1 MPIDHN
7 ANSVLLGMSGG
18 VDSSVAVQVLKGR
31 GFEVTGMMLVTGT
44 MPPAAI
50 ERAKSVA
57 DRLNIK
63 LIIKD
68 LSAKFDETV
77 INPFINAYAAGITP
91 NPCVI
96 CNPLF
101 KFAILSDEATKLGIA
116 HIATGHYARIEEDGD
131 ARNIARAASL
141 KNDQSY
147 FLYRLNEAIRR
158 MLVFPLGDMS
168 KDDVIAEACRL
179 RLGYS
184 SVKSSQDV
192 CFIEGDMRAWLEC
205 KRPGLLVPGMAYDAS
220 SGKLLGQHPGS
231 LGFTIGQR
239 KGHGVAT
246 GERAYIVRIDH
257 KTNSIYLGA
266 KQQCLVDRVT
276 ASDVVFSAARR
287 EELQA
292 GMELLVRTR
301 SSMAPVLARVSLDGD
316 MLTAQFDSPTWAP
329 AAGQSLV
336 CYQANIIACGGIIR

>member
-7 ANSVLLGMSGG
+7 ANRVLLGMSGG
-18 VDSSVAVQVLKGR
+18 VDSSVAVQVLKDR
-31 GFEVTGMMLVTGT
+31 GFEVTGLMLMTGT

-50 ERAKSVA
+50 ERAKSAA
-57 DRLNIK
+57 DRFNIK

-101 KFAILSDEATKLGIA
+101 KFATLSDEATKLGIA

-131 ARNIARAASL
+131 ARYITRAASL

-147 FLYRLNEAIRR
+147 FLYRLNEPIRR
-158 MLVFPLGDMS
+158 MLVFPLGSMS

-179 RLGYS
+179 GLGYS

-192 CFIEGDMRAWLEC
+192 CFIEGDMRAWLDC

-257 KTNSIYLGA
+257 KANSIYLGDR
-266 KQQCLVDRVT
+266 QQCQVDRVV
-276 ASDVVFSAARR
+276 ASDVVLGSVGR
-287 EELQA
+287 ERLQA

-301 SSMAPVLARVSLDGD
+301 SSMAPVPARVSLDD
-316 MLTAQFDSPTWAP
+316 DALTAQLGSPTWAP

-336 CYQANIIACGGIIR
+336 CYQDGRIACGGIIR